1 MNYEQT
7 SGETNEYA
15 VITTIKQ
22 PTKEQLD
29 AARKARGEYVSGH
42 EEGNGFG
49 PGSTGGES
57 GEDGASASGE

>member
-15 VITTIKQ
+15 VITPKQ

-29 AARKARGEYVSGH
+29 AEKKLRGEYMSDPSGSPDNH
-42 EEGNGFG
+42 NEV
-49 PGSTGGES
+49 GEA
-57 GEDGASASGE
+57 GAESQSE